1 MSVYTITL
9 RPYLESIWTADSLIS
24 GRVNS
29 IACSRSRAMGGG
41 VAAGRVLSRLR
52 LEPHALGLLGR
63 SNAGEYLQ
71 LLEHRAG
78 EREFSLTDGRVAERI
93 LLRAGGSRLWL
104 ERAGAA
110 WDHGAFD
117 ALAAGLLR
125 RLEPDDVV
133 VLCGRGPMELDTLP
147 LPQDRLARFC
157 RKVRAAGG
165 RVVADGVFTTLG
177 YLHHARP
184 EAVILSASELEQ
196 LTGLAA
202 GSPLRLRAA
211 MAMAAGHTVGRVLVP
226 GGGSALACLAGGRM
240 TRGCVSSYEPRF
252 CSPAMPASSL
262 LAVWRALAGYAAG
275 MALQQRPDEC
285 LRLACA
291 CVQPELGRGGR
302 WGKKEILRTAGHALV
317 REWEI

>member
-9 RPYLESIWTADSLIS
+9 RPYLESIWKCDSLIS

-29 IACSRSRAMGGG
+29 IACCRSRAMGGG
-41 VAAGRVLSRLR
+41 VAAGRVLSRMR
-52 LEPHALGLLGR
+52 LQTHALGLLGR

-71 LLEHRAG
+71 LLEERAG
-78 EREFSLTDGRVAERI
+78 ECDFNLTDGRVAERI

-110 WDHGAFD
+110 FDQGAFD
-117 ALAAGLLR
+117 ILAARLLH

-133 VLCGRGPMELDTLP
+133 VLCGRSPMAVEPVL

-165 RVVADGVFTTLG
+165 CVVADGVFSTLG
-177 YLHHARP
+177 YLHYARP
-184 EAVILSASELEQ
+184 SAVMLSAGELAQ
-196 LTGLAA
+196 LTGLNVS
-202 GSPLRLRAA
+202 GPLRLRAA
-211 MAMAAGHTVGRVLVP
+211 MAMAAGHTVDRVLVP
-226 GGGSALACLAGGRM
+226 GGGSALTCLAGGRM
-240 TRGCVSSYEPRF
+240 TRGCVCSYEPRF
-252 CSPAMPASSL
+252 HSQAMPASGL
-262 LAVWRALAGYAAG
+262 LSAWRSLAGYAAG
-275 MALQQRPDEC
+275 MALKQEPDEC

-291 CVQPELGRGGR
+291 CAQPELGRGGR
-302 WGKKEILRTAGHALV
+302 WGKKEIVRTAGRALV